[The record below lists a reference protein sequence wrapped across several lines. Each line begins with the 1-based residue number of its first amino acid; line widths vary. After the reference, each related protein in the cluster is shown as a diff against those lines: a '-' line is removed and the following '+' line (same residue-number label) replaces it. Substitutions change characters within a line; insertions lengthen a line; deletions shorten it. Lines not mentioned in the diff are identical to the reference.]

1 MLPFFSPL
9 FSVVEL
15 LRLPP
20 IVIIMEQDN
29 IGPLSVPSEEQLAAR
44 AEAHSNSGRPPT
56 PQSVTDLL
64 MHPSAMKFCDE
75 ATREKLLL
83 IREFR
88 RFNPKTG
95 KLNATAETKEAI
107 PKHPMFRTVSFLREF
122 MNDPDLTPTARVT
135 VASRIGA
142 MMTSIE
148 KIVQETQHGFVNS
161 QMTMVRLIQQGSKKD
176 LDDTA
181 LMEDVADKTLLED
194 EALIEE
200 AKSLGLGGSALEKF
214 LTDQQ
219 YNTESPD
226 EEDNDS

>member
-1 MLPFFSPL
+1 
-9 FSVVEL
+9 
-15 LRLPP
+15 
-20 IVIIMEQDN
+20 MEPDN

-44 AEAHSNSGRPPT
+44 AEAHAHSGRPPT

-95 KLNATAETKEAI
+95 KLNATSETKEAI

-122 MNDPDLTPTARVT
+122 MDDKDLTPTARVNI
-135 VASRIGA
+135 ASRIGA

-148 KIVQETQHGFVNS
+148 KVVQDTQNGFVNS

-176 LDDTA
+176 LDDTTLA
-181 LMEDVADKTLLED
+181 EDVADKALLED
-194 EALIEE
+194 SQLIEE
-200 AKSLGLGGSALEKF
+200 AKSLGLSGSALEEF
-214 LTDQQ
+214 LTDQK
-219 YNTESPD
+219 YNTDAPD
-226 EEDNDS
+226 EEDDDS